1 MIENNVFS
9 DIRERINKYNEEK
22 LKELKRSKKYNEN
35 NLIETV
41 EMIIEEKSKKLTNL
55 GQTDAQHS
63 SPHSH
68 TAKRVLVV
76 TQRPPNGKWQINYCS
91 HCVWCCCCCSTEIA
105 CQMCTFAKS
114 IALMENFHW
123 KCTCLV
129 IQLTRCV
136 CVPRGAMARAAWRT
150 TQARQS
156 KCKMVMHVNGHWCC
170 CW

>member
-1 MIENNVFS
+1 M
-9 DIRERINKYNEEK
+9 KMP
-22 LKELKRSKKYNEN
+22 KK
-35 NLIETV
+35 
-41 EMIIEEKSKKLTNL
+41 KAKKLTNL

-91 HCVWCCCCCSTEIA
+91 HCVWCCSTEIA

-114 IALMENFHW
+114 IALMENFHL

-129 IQLTRCV
+129 IQLTRC
-136 CVPRGAMARAAWRT
+136 AAWRHGT
-150 TQARQS
+150 SRVAYSTSKTVQMQNGNAR
-156 KCKMVMHVNGHWCC
+156 KWTLVLLVM
-170 CW
+170 